1 MGAPLG
7 PFPSGKKVGG
17 APFNVASS
25 LNSLGAEVHF
35 VSRVGVDPLGVE
47 ILEEVKSQGVSTELI
62 QHDSSHETGKV
73 LVHLDEKG
81 VANYEIA
88 SDAAWDFIEVQ
99 AEAQEKV
106 SQAAAFVYGSL
117 VARANSLKTL
127 KSFLKVAPFRVFD
140 VNLRPPH
147 YNLDILMDLMLQADL
162 LKFNDEEL
170 YLLAESLGSPFHSM
184 DQHIAFIAQ
193 KTNTPIVCVTKGKF
207 GAEVFYHHGV
217 VDFSI
222 PPQWDGLNDMHFQA
236 LLKDGKLEGTLL
248 STEGKAHSFVGSP
261 APKLIRNTEISWGK
275 PKALFDG
282 KSLEGWYPS
291 DAERTNQWKADDG
304 ILINPKSGV
313 NLITEDNY
321 TDFKLHIEFRYPKG
335 SNSGIYLRGRYE
347 VQVEDNYGRD
357 PESTLF
363 GGIYGFLTPNEMVAK
378 QAGEWQ
384 TYDIT
389 LIGRRVSVVAN
400 GKKIITDQII
410 PGITGGA
417 LDSKEGNPG
426 PIMLQGDHGVIEY
439 RNITIQEP
447 K

>member
-1 MGAPLG
+1 MKSQEIVCFGELLWDL
-7 PFPSGKKVGG
+7 FPSGKKVGG

-99 AEAQEKV
+99 SEAQEKV

-147 YNLDILMDLMLQADL
+147 YNLDILMDLILQADL

-170 YLLAESLGSPFHSM
+170 YLLAELLGSPFHSM

-207 GAEVFYHHGV
+207 GAVLYHRDSWFYNSGFKIRV
-217 VDFSI
+217 KDTVGAGDSFLATLVNGLIKAI
-222 PPQWDGLNDMHFQA
+222 PLQLALDNACAMGALVAGSDGA
-236 LLKDGKLEGTLL
+236 
-248 STEGKAHSFVGSP
+248 
-261 APKLIRNTEISWGK
+261 
-275 PKALFDG
+275 
-282 KSLEGWYPS
+282 
-291 DAERTNQWKADDG
+291 
-304 ILINPKSGV
+304 NPI
-313 NLITEDNY
+313 ITEKD
-321 TDFKLHIEFRYPKG
+321 
-335 SNSGIYLRGRYE
+335 LRRFIRK
-347 VQVEDNYGRD
+347 D
-357 PESTLF
+357 
-363 GGIYGFLTPNEMVAK
+363 
-378 QAGEWQ
+378 
-384 TYDIT
+384 
-389 LIGRRVSVVAN
+389 
-400 GKKIITDQII
+400 
-410 PGITGGA
+410 
-417 LDSKEGNPG
+417 
-426 PIMLQGDHGVIEY
+426 
-439 RNITIQEP
+439 
-447 K
+447 